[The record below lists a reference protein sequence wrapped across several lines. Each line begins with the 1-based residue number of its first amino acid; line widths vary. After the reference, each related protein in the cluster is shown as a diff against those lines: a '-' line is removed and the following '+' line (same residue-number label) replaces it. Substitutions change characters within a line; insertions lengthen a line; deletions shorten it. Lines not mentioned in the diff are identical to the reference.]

1 LPFDRGNNT
10 LYDGIRLFS
19 DPGIDYSYPAD
30 DRLAL
35 LPFPCLPAVKNY
47 GDIMPFSLPVIDEGI
62 DQNLPLLPEISVID
76 TDYVVSI
83 NNY

>member
-1 LPFDRGNNT
+1 LPFNRGNNT
-10 LYDGIRLFS
+10 LYDSIRLFS
-19 DPGIDYSYPAD
+19 DSGIDYLNPTD

-35 LPFPCLPAVKNY
+35 LPFPCLPAVKDY
-47 GDIMPFSLPVIDEGI
+47 GNIMPFSLPVIDEGI